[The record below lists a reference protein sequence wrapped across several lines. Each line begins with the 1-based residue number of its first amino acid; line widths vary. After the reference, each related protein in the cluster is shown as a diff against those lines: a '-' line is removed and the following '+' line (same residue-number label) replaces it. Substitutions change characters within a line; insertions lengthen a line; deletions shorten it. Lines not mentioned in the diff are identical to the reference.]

1 MNKSSFL
8 PEIDMPRSKR
18 GELSIIESILRSVKN
33 DNELKTHIS
42 YDAMIDS
49 RTIGRYMPM
58 LVGMDLVKTKQK
70 RKYKI
75 TKKGLQFLRKYGEI
89 KKYDGKVT

>member
-58 LVGMDLVKTKQK
+58 LVGMGLVKTKQK
-70 RKYKI
+70 GKYKI